1 MKKLLAIYDSK
12 LATKDTESFM
22 KVISKGIKKVEF
34 IDINNPNVDWKKY
47 YQEWYQEHTEPL
59 ILTPFDKNKCINIE
73 YLRELIY
80 WDMDKGNPLVVD
92 AILKTLGN
100 ITKKKIVIINQSQ
113 AFGVP
118 LVTKLVEQK
127 NHVYSISRVDN
138 IENMLNEI
146 SNIDVLI
153 SATGNNKFKCSCN
166 AEIIIDLSDDIESD
180 NKITRVPIVQAIKER
195 LNK

>member
-12 LATKDTESFM
+12 LSTKDTDSFM
-22 KVISKGIKKVEF
+22 KVISKGIEKVEF
-34 IDINNPNVDWKKY
+34 IDINNPNIDWKKY
-47 YQEWYQEHTEPL
+47 YQEWYLELTEPL
-59 ILTPFDKNKCINIE
+59 VLKPFDKNKCINIE

-80 WDMDKGNPLVVD
+80 WDMDKDKPLVVD

-113 AFGVP
+113 ALGIP

-127 NHVYSISRVDN
+127 NHVYSITKVNDIKN
-138 IENMLNEI
+138 ILNEI

-153 SATGNNKFKCSCN
+153 SATGNKKFKYKCD
-166 AEIIIDLSDDIESD
+166 AEMIIDLSSDIESN
-180 NKITRVPIVQAIKER
+180 NKITRVPIIQVIKER
-195 LNK
+195 LKK